1 MSLSARGLR
10 GLLLLF
16 ALCACN
22 AAHAFVVTIDPGP
35 RAVYLR
41 VGNGAFSNTNYTGGG
56 TPQTG
61 GAINLV
67 SLVVPAA
74 VLGNGTDLAMTT
86 NASSGVSNYD
96 GYAFCDVPAEIYIG
110 GFYRR
115 AAFSG
120 SGTAT
125 LTASVPANLTNASG
139 DTIPF
144 SQISWTSSGN
154 GDGTTAQ
161 PVPAGSFSSGT
172 QTLASFPSN
181 SWRESCH
188 SFRYGND
195 AVVAAGTYTGRVV
208 YTLSAP

>member
-16 ALCACN
+16 ALCASD
-22 AAHAFVVTIDPGP
+22 AAHAFVVSIDPGP
-35 RAVYLR
+35 RMVYLR
-41 VGNGAFSNTNYTGGG
+41 VGNGAFSSNNYSNGG
-56 TPQTG
+56 TPQNG

-67 SLVVPAA
+67 SVAVPAA

-86 NASSGVSNYD
+86 NATTGISNYD
-96 GYAFCDVPAEIYIG
+96 GYAFCNVPAEIYIG

-115 AAFSG
+115 PSG

-125 LTASVPANLTNASG
+125 LTAAVPAGLTNGTG

-144 SQISWTSSGN
+144 SQINWTSSGN
-154 GDGTTAQ
+154 GDGNAAQ
-161 PVPAGSFSSGT
+161 PVPAGSFSTGT

-181 SWRESCH
+181 TWRESCH
-188 SFRYGND
+188 SFRYSND